1 MIKSNENMV
10 TREQFDEVV
19 DLLEELFEQA
29 DQDTPGDYRTEHF
42 RSAMDDVEEALIQ
55 LKRRHR
61 IGEDEEAQEQD

>member
-1 MIKSNENMV
+1 MIKTNENMV

-29 DQDTPGDYRTEHF
+29 DQDTPGDYRSEHF
-42 RSAMDDVEEALIQ
+42 RSAMYDVEETLIQ

-61 IGEDEEAQEQD
+61 IETED